1 MNYKIIK
8 LDNGKYWTRLSL
20 TAKDGTRYQPSKTA
34 RTQGELKRWA
44 MDEIRKNE
52 EGLTGRKRTIRVADV
67 VTEYMAKQANL
78 LKDMTLHIRH
88 YELQRLVQHF
98 GTRDINKLTR
108 KELIEWTD
116 QMALMRGIKTSSRN
130 AGARHINALLKY
142 AREQEYVHDR
152 ELRIPMRREY
162 KEREKTLW
170 TIDHIK
176 QFEERYKDTPEA
188 KLYLTLIHTGM
199 RSNEA
204 RSLGWEQVDFKNNLI
219 HVERQAHQPYK
230 AGIKTWATV
239 KTGESRII
247 PMSNRLR
254 KILERWRFEQRTWL
268 HEHGAQNEQDLVFTL
283 TNGQYIYDAFAT
295 RTFKRLLE
303 ETDLPSITSHT
314 LRHTYATLL
323 IQEGLPLTGVQAM
336 LGHANLSTTVQTY
349 LHVTDE
355 MKDRTR
361 TLLDAMYDDKNA

>member
-20 TAKDGTRYQPSKTA
+20 VAKDGSRYQPSKTA

-52 EGLTGRKRTIRVADV
+52 EGLTGRAKKIRVADV
-67 VTEYMAKQANL
+67 VTEYMAKHATL
-78 LKDMTLHIRH
+78 LKDMTLHVRH
-88 YELQRLVQHF
+88 YELLRLTQHF
-98 GTRDINKLTR
+98 GTRDISKLTR

-116 QMALMRGIKTSSRN
+116 QMAAMRGIKTSSRN

-142 AREQEYVHDR
+142 AREQDYISDR

-170 TIDHIK
+170 TLEHIK
-176 QFEERYKDTPEA
+176 QFEERYKDEPEA
-188 KLYLTLIHTGM
+188 KLYLTLIYTGM

-204 RSLGWEQVDFKNNLI
+204 RSLGWGQVDFKDNVI

-230 AGIKTWATV
+230 AGRKTWATV
-239 KTGESRII
+239 KTGESRVV

-268 HEHGAQNEQDLVFTL
+268 HAHGADNEQDLVFTL
-283 TNGQYIYDAFAT
+283 ANGQYIYDAYAT

-303 ETDLPSITSHT
+303 DTDLPSITSHT